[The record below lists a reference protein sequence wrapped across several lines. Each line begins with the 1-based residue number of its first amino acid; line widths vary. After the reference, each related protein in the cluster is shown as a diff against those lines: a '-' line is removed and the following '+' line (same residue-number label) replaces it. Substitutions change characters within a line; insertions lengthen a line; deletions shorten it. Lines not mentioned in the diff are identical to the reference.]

1 MATKSAQQRIKLF
14 LAPPSI
20 VLIGA
25 SDNPLS
31 FGFQVARSLIR
42 DFDGPVH
49 YVNPTEARVLGYS
62 TFATI
67 NEVPEGP
74 HLWIIASP
82 TRDFAETIRV
92 IGKRQPV
99 GILLLFELQSSEFDA
114 ARKAIA
120 KLAIPVI
127 GPRSAGFYS
136 ASTNID
142 MIPLPSEVLPRP
154 RYGATGVVTD
164 NRDVAYGLLE
174 QVTKYRC
181 GVSLFIDLGE
191 SLGTTETDLLTFLS
205 QDTSTRVILLGVG
218 QITNLARFRTA
229 IRRAHRAKKP
239 IIVSLWPQDITNQLG
254 LHRRTGKAVQP
265 LTAALAKEHNLM
277 VTSSWG
283 RAVDLALFCQNQP
296 LPEGKGVVA
305 ISNFGAYCVYAAS
318 ALHDSPMELA
328 SLLPDTIAALNEN
341 LPPYCRSNN
350 PVGLYT
356 NADEER
362 LDTTLRI
369 VLADPNAH
377 SILLSLLPDSPNI
390 DPDYLYVMLRQ
401 RLKTLKTPKTI
412 IGIIPATERD
422 NLLIE
427 SLERL
432 KIPVY
437 SNSHRAVTTLE
448 NAYHLNTLLK
458 STTRSR

>member
-1 MATKSAQQRIKLF
+1 MVSKSAHEQIQSL
-14 LAPPSI
+14 LAPSSI

-42 DFDGPVH
+42 DFEGPVH
-49 YVNPTEARVLGYS
+49 YVNPTEARVLGYP

-67 NEVPEGP
+67 NEVPEGS

-82 TRDFAETIRV
+82 TRDFTETLRI

-99 GILLLFELQSSEFDA
+99 GILLLFELQSTEFDA
-114 ARKAIA
+114 ARKTIA
-120 KLAIPVI
+120 KLSIPVI

-136 ASTNID
+136 SSTNID
-142 MIPLPSEVLPRP
+142 MIPLPTEVLPRP
-154 RYGATGVVTD
+154 RNGATGVITD

-181 GVSLFIDLGE
+181 GVSLFMDLGE
-191 SLGTTETDLLTFLS
+191 TLGTTETDFLAFLT
-205 QDTSTRVILLGVG
+205 QDTGTRVILLGVG
-218 QITNLARFRTA
+218 QITNLTKFRTA
-229 IRRAHRAKKP
+229 VRKAHRVKKP
-239 IIVSLWPQDITNQLG
+239 IIISLWPQKITNQLG
-254 LHRRTGKAVQP
+254 LHRRTGKAIQP

-283 RAVDLALFCQNQP
+283 RAVDLALLCQNQP

-328 SLLPDTIAALNEN
+328 KLLPDTIATLKEN
-341 LPPYCRSNN
+341 LPPYCRSAN
-350 PVGLYT
+350 PIGLYT

-362 LDTTLRI
+362 LDIALRI
-369 VLADPNAH
+369 VLADPTAH
-377 SILLSLLPDSPNI
+377 SILISLLPDSPNI

-401 RLKTLKTPKTI
+401 RLKTLKSPKTI

-422 NLLIE
+422 NLLID

-432 KIPVY
+432 NIPVF

-448 NAYHLNTLLK
+448 NAYHLHTLLK
-458 STTRSR
+458 SNT

>member
-1 MATKSAQQRIKLF
+1 MATKSAPQRIGPL
-14 LAPPSI
+14 LAPSSI

-42 DFDGPVH
+42 DFKGAVH
-49 YVNPTEARVLGYS
+49 YVNPTEARVLGYP

-92 IGKRQPV
+92 IGTRQPT
-99 GILLLFELQSSEFDA
+99 GILLLFELSSPDFDA

-120 KLAIPVI
+120 KLSTPVI
-127 GPRSAGFYS
+127 GPRSAGFYRS
-136 ASTNID
+136 STNID

-154 RYGATGVVTD
+154 RDGATGVITD

-191 SLGTTETDLLTFLS
+191 TFGTTETDILTFLT
-205 QDTSTRVILLGVG
+205 QDTATRVILLGAG
-218 QITNLARFRTA
+218 QITNLTKFQTA
-229 IRRAHRAKKP
+229 VRKAHRAKKP
-239 IIVSLWPQDITNQLG
+239 IIISLWPRYITSQLG
-254 LHRRTGKAVQP
+254 LHRRTGKTVQP
-265 LTAALAKEHNLM
+265 LTAALAKKHKLM

-283 RAVDLALFCQNQP
+283 RAVDLALLCQHQP

-318 ALHDSPMELA
+318 ALHESSMELVK
-328 SLLPDTIAALNEN
+328 LLPDTIAALKEN
-341 LPPYCRSNN
+341 LPPYCRNDN
-350 PVGLYT
+350 PIGLYT

-362 LDTTLRI
+362 LDITLRI
-369 VLADPNAH
+369 VLSDPNVH
-377 SILLSLLPDSPNI
+377 SVLLSLLPDSPNI
-390 DPDYLYVMLRQ
+390 DPDYLYVMLQQ
-401 RLKTLKTPKTI
+401 RLKTLKLPKTI
-412 IGIIPATERD
+412 IGVIPATERD
-422 NLLIE
+422 NLLID

-432 KIPVY
+432 NIPVY

-448 NAYHLNTLLK
+448 NAYQLNTLLK
-458 STTRSR
+458 HNT